1 MKKIFVLFLLL
12 PMTLNAAH
20 LFENLELAKK
30 CHKLAIFIDE
40 LAAAEQVSFC
50 KNKVHS
56 ASTYTEMAANDFMFD
71 GSNSAKLKL
80 ELAIRDMAYS
90 AVEDCTKASDI
101 ALTKNE
107 LQKIHDVIP

>member
-1 MKKIFVLFLLL
+1 
-12 PMTLNAAH
+12 MTLNAAH

-40 LAAAEQVSFC
+40 LAAAEHVSFC

-56 ASTYTEMAANDFMFD
+56 ASTYTEMAANDLMFD

-80 ELAIRDMAYS
+80 ELAIRDLAYS

>member
-1 MKKIFVLFLLL
+1 MDSL
-12 PMTLNAAH
+12 
-20 LFENLELAKK
+20 
-30 CHKLAIFIDE
+30 HKLAQNNLARSLNIF
-40 LAAAEQVSFC
+40 LRQSP
-50 KNKVHS
+50 
-56 ASTYTEMAANDFMFD
+56 STYTEMAANDLMFD